1 MSLID
6 FKGVD
11 LRNLQNLE
19 HVVSIDDVR
28 CRCFPSKCCI
38 RVQLF
43 ATIKEKSK
51 SFIRYVSGDKK
62 DIEELKD

>member
-1 MSLID
+1 MTLVDVKGID
-6 FKGVD
+6 LSK
-11 LRNLQNLE
+11 LEKIE
-19 HVVSIDDVR
+19 HVLSVDDIR

-43 ATIKEKSK
+43 ATIKDKSR

-62 DIEELKD
+62 EIEELKP